1 MFFRREK
8 LKISSFADHL
18 SDLAAAGFQTQAL
31 SNGRT
36 LVTRT
41 GVGAEVTEG
50 GEEGKVDVGR
60 AGVLVNGELGQ
71 LTDVGYQKIFLTPS
85 GKKVAAR
92 AEHLRGLHDF
102 TEDLR
107 EALKQVS
114 FYNQGLGTTNE
125 LHLYDRVENRDGGE
139 PKHAWERTSAAPKK

>member
-8 LKISSFADHL
+8 KLVHSFSSRLD
-18 SDLAAAGFQTQAL
+18 DLTGAGFQTQSL
-31 SNGRT
+31 PGGGT
-36 LVTRT
+36 LVTRN
-41 GVGAEVTEG
+41 GVGAEIAEAGEVDKVT
-50 GEEGKVDVGR
+50 VGR
-60 AGVLVNGELGQ
+60 AGVLVGSELGQ

-107 EALKQVS
+107 EALGQVS

-125 LHLYDRVENRDGGE
+125 LHLYDRVEHRDGGV
-139 PKHAWERTSAAPKK
+139 PKRPWERGAAK

>member
-8 LKISSFADHL
+8 PKVHSFSDRL
-18 SDLAAAGFQTQAL
+18 SDLTSAGFQTQSL
-31 SNGRT
+31 PNGRT
-36 LVTRT
+36 LVTRK
-41 GVGAEVTEG
+41 GVGAEITDGAEQNGVN
-50 GEEGKVDVGR
+50 VGR

-71 LTDVGYQKIFLTPS
+71 LTDVGYQKVFLTPS

-107 EALKQVS
+107 EALGQVS
-114 FYNQGLGTTNE
+114 FYNQGLGSTNE
-125 LHLYDRVENRDGGE
+125 LHLYDRVADRDAGV
-139 PKHAWERTSAAPKK
+139 PKRPWQRS

>member
-1 MFFRREK
+1 MFFRRQK
-8 LKISSFADHL
+8 AIVHSFSSRL
-18 SDLAAAGFQTQAL
+18 SDLSNAGFQTQSL
-31 SNGRT
+31 PNGRT
-36 LVTRT
+36 LVTRK
-41 GVGAEVTEG
+41 GVGAEITEG
-50 GEEGKVDVGR
+50 AEIDLVNVGR
-60 AGVLVNGELGQ
+60 AGVLVGTELGQ

-107 EALKQVS
+107 EALGQVS

-125 LHLYDRVENRDGGE
+125 LHLYDRVENRDGGV
-139 PKHAWERTSAAPKK
+139 PKRPWEHPGK